1 MARKISITLDEEVLA
16 FIDSQTKNRSQLINR
31 VFNNLKKEQAL
42 KKLEAA
48 YIEQSQDEDEIA
60 EIELWDIAIAD
71 GIDDED

>member
-16 FIDSQTKNRSQLINR
+16 FIDSQTKNRSQLINQ
-31 VFNNLKKEQAL
+31 VFDKLKKQQAL
-42 KKLEAA
+42 SELEAA

-60 EIELWDIAIAD
+60 EIKLWDVTIAD